1 MYRRSTITGDCKNSG
16 DLSLAGRSRAR
27 NAAGQTLALRPG
39 ATVTRRCPV
48 AGLAAGVS
56 AVRGNGAILTVMAV
70 IVRRSGGCKTPDEGT
85 ATGAGGRAGGMPDAG
100 YSTRAEDEAPISPT
114 AEL

>member
-1 MYRRSTITGDCKNSG
+1 
-16 DLSLAGRSRAR
+16 
-27 NAAGQTLALRPG
+27 
-39 ATVTRRCPV
+39 V
-48 AGLAAGVS
+48 GLAAGVS

-100 YSTRAEDEAPISPT
+100 YSTRAEDEAPISPM
-114 AEL
+114 AAL